1 MNWWTGLAVAVF
13 IFLVAGWIA
22 VHAVRQIMTP
32 HLAPAWWTLLLLAGV
47 VGTKMWFSKRKGAV
61 GEEMGST
68 ALGIEAEGMA
78 GLLQREQDLLDNR
91 SATLRDLAQH
101 DVVPV
106 VVWDPAEFTL
116 SAPRGLA
123 CGIDPES
130 GERRLIWWRPA
141 LREKWAA
148 ALAARRHDLQTLFRA
163 MRVKPIFIE
172 QGFDADAVT
181 RHFHS

>member
-1 MNWWTGLAVAVF
+1 ML
-13 IFLVAGWIA
+13 
-22 VHAVRQIMTP
+22 RQ
-32 HLAPAWWTLLLLAGV
+32 V
-47 VGTKMWFSKRKGAV
+47 
-61 GEEMGST
+61 
-68 ALGIEAEGMA
+68 
-78 GLLQREQDLLDNR
+78 
-91 SATLRDLAQH
+91 LRDLAQH

-141 LREKWAA
+141 LREKWAS
-148 ALAARRHDLQTLFRA
+148 ALAARRHDLQALFRA
-163 MRVKPIFIE
+163 MRLKPLFIE